1 MRHFFLFILLV
12 GSSLSAFGQK
22 ASIQNIR
29 LVVDEPTS
37 TVRIL
42 YDLTGIRAG
51 DSVAVVL
58 NGAQSGRIV
67 PQSVQGDVGI
77 NVKDGTNRTIVW
89 NAVQDNV
96 TIDEDVVVMFSIS
109 AQPQKAISE
118 TLASSTAGRTPSRIT
133 SPTAGR
139 KPSIILP
146 VAGFVVAAGLGAFSQ
161 SKPTNYDAYQ
171 EKTVTAPTQAEIDE
185 INGQIGI
192 RQIAYVAAAAIAIAD
207 ISYLLLRKKPTT
219 KRVAVYLNAPS
230 GALSLAVRR
239 TF

>member
-1 MRHFFLFILLV
+1 MRPFFLFMLFV
-12 GSSLSAFGQK
+12 GTFLSAFGQK
-22 ASIQNIR
+22 PSIQNIR
-29 LVVDEPTS
+29 LVVDERTS
-37 TVRIL
+37 TVQIL

-51 DSVAVVL
+51 DSIAVVL
-58 NGAQSGRIV
+58 NGAQSGRIA
-67 PQSVQGDVGI
+67 PQAVQGDVGI
-77 NVKDGTNRTIVW
+77 NVKDGTNRTIIW

-96 TIDEDVVVMFSIS
+96 TVDEDVVVTFSITS
-109 AQPQKAISE
+109 QPQRAIPE
-118 TLASSTAGRTPSRIT
+118 TQASSTAGRTPSRIT

-161 SKPTNYDAYQ
+161 SKPANYDAYQ
-171 EKTVTAPTQAEIDE
+171 EKTVTTPSQTEINE

-192 RQIAYVAAAAIAIAD
+192 RQIAYVAAAVIAIAD
-207 ISYLLLRKKPTT
+207 ISYVLLRKKPATR
-219 KRVAVYLNAPS
+219 RVAVYLNAPS

>member
-1 MRHFFLFILLV
+1 MRHLFLFISLI
-12 GSSLSAFGQK
+12 GASLSALGQK
-22 ASIQNIR
+22 PTIQNIR
-29 LVVDEPTS
+29 LVVDERTS
-37 TVRIL
+37 TVQIL
-42 YDLTGIRAG
+42 YDLAGIRAG
-51 DSVAVVL
+51 DSIAVVL

-67 PQSVQGDVGI
+67 PQAVQGDVGL
-77 NVKDGTNRTIVW
+77 NVKDGSDRTIIW

-96 TIDEDVVVMFSIS
+96 TVDEDVVVTFSIS
-109 AQPQKAISE
+109 SQPQKVIPE
-118 TLASSTAGRTPSRIT
+118 TQASSASSRTPPRIT
-133 SPTAGR
+133 SPTAQR

-171 EKTVTAPTQAEIDE
+171 EKTVTTPSQTEIDE

-192 RQIAYVAAAAIAIAD
+192 RQIAYVAAAAIAAAD
-207 ISYLLLRKKPTT
+207 IAYLLLRKKPTT
-219 KRVAVYLNAPS
+219 KRLVVYLNAPS